1 MMARKPTRRGIRRRA
16 TRHRSGGTVYQT
28 DTVLD
33 RIAGDVLDDVPTRES
48 VPSQPDAPED
58 AVRMSKTPK
67 TDAAKAKFEQAADD
81 FKKHGGTDRFSKAF
95 EASRELAR
103 AQLAEGTTPTF
114 RRPPTWPTDL
124 R

>member
-33 RIAGDVLDDVPTRES
+33 RIAGDVLDDVPTPRES

-58 AVRMSKTPK
+58 AVQMSKTPK
-67 TDAAKAKFEQAADD
+67 TDAAKVKFEQAADD
-81 FKKHGGTDRFSKAF
+81 FKRHGGTDLFNKAF

-103 AQLAEGTTPTF
+103 AQHAEGTTPTF
-114 RRPPTWPTDL
+114 RRPPSWP
-124 R
+124 